1 MGGLQPRFERVNGK
15 QRHVDRG
22 AGESTSDER
31 DDEGCMSF
39 GGDGRSSRGE
49 ATVVVVFVGG
59 GRHGQGV
66 CTVVVV
72 VGVGFRFWHWSPV
85 HVGIDLEGLG
95 LIRFFLGFR
104 SGGREIIQF
113 SIHFMTMTP
122 IYARMFRHCR
132 YLATQPAHSH
142 LVIASCNI
150 QYQHVINFK
159 TKNYS
164 KSSISGAPAQRQRL
178 RRSVHFVPAD
188 NPKFLTKA
196 LTLGADTIVFD
207 LEDSVKDKH
216 AGREILHRYLESI
229 KSSSSSPHN
238 SKNTEVL
245 IRINP
250 LSGSDDHSMMW
261 RDDIEVG
268 FMGGVDGFMIPKVE
282 SHEELRLLDELL
294 TKLELERSETGCRGQ
309 NNNNGLILPKV
320 LLPIATE
327 TPMAVLNIASIAKGP
342 RVCAITWGC
351 EDLSAEL
358 GSYGTRQPV
367 GGGGG
372 GDGEGGD
379 YLDIFRYCRSM
390 CLLAAKAANVQAIDG
405 IYQNVRDIS
414 GLVKETSDAKY
425 MGFDGKLTLH
435 PDQISAVHSAFEPT
449 PVEFEEASQIV
460 SLWEQGSDDVFNKMK
475 GSLEYNGKMIDLPHV
490 VRAKKV
496 ISRRSTLDKS
506 PVQHE
511 TTSGA
516 SIGGINSSDYK
527 TIVTA
532 PQEIGHD
539 VAGDV
544 FPRMNHG
551 RYFEDLHPGTT
562 IQHFL
567 TRTVTEADNV
577 FFTCLTLNSAPIH
590 LDHEL
595 SKGNAASLSSDP
607 SKKSDGIG
615 KPLFNSMF
623 TLGLLVGMSVPE
635 LTHGTTVANLG
646 FSEVIFPKPVYPGD
660 TLRAE
665 TTILEKR
672 ESKSR
677 PTQGIVTFQHRAY
690 NQRGEM
696 VCKATRQAL
705 MKKRT

>member
-1 MGGLQPRFERVNGK
+1 
-15 QRHVDRG
+15 
-22 AGESTSDER
+22 
-31 DDEGCMSF
+31 
-39 GGDGRSSRGE
+39 
-49 ATVVVVFVGG
+49 
-59 GRHGQGV
+59 
-66 CTVVVV
+66 
-72 VGVGFRFWHWSPV
+72 
-85 HVGIDLEGLG
+85 
-95 LIRFFLGFR
+95 
-104 SGGREIIQF
+104 
-113 SIHFMTMTP
+113 MTMTP
-122 IYARMFRHCR
+122 IPRILRHCR
-132 YLATQPAHSH
+132 YLATQPAHSQ
-142 LVIASCNI
+142 LVLASTI
-150 QYQHVINFK
+150 TQYQNVINFK

-164 KSSISGAPAQRQRL
+164 KSSINGAPAQRHQRL

-188 NPKFLTKA
+188 NIKFLTKA

-216 AGREILHRYLESI
+216 AGREILHQYLESI
-229 KSSSSSPHN
+229 KSISSSSSPPHN
-238 SKNTEVL
+238 NNMNNTEILV
-245 IRINP
+245 RINP
-250 LSGSDDHSMMW
+250 LSGSDDDSMMW
-261 RDDIEVG
+261 KDDIEVG

-282 SHEELRLLDELL
+282 SDEELRLLDELL
-294 TKLELERSETGCRGQ
+294 TKLELEHSKAGGGGQ
-309 NNNNGLILPKV
+309 TYNNGVILPKV

-327 TPMAVLNIASIAKGP
+327 TPTAVLNIASIAKGP

-358 GSYGTRQPV
+358 GSFGTREP
-367 GGGGG
+367 GGER
-372 GDGEGGD
+372 EGGD
-379 YLDIFRYCRSM
+379 YLSIFRYCRNM

-405 IYQNVRDIS
+405 IYQNIRDIS
-414 GLVKETSDAKY
+414 GLVRETSDAKY

-449 PVEFEEASQIV
+449 QVEFEKASQIV
-460 SLWEQGSDDVFNKMK
+460 SLWEQGSENVMNKMK
-475 GSLEYNGKMIDLPHV
+475 GSLEYNGKMIDLPHY
-490 VRAKKV
+490 VRSKKV
-496 ISRRSTLDKS
+496 ISRRSTLGKS
-506 PVQHE
+506 LDQPE
-511 TTSGA
+511 TASGA
-516 SIGGINSSDYK
+516 SIGGINSSTYK
-527 TIVTA
+527 TTA
-532 PQEIGHD
+532 TNPRDVGHD
-539 VAGDV
+539 VDGGV

-551 RYFEDLHPGTT
+551 RYFEDLHPGMT

-577 FFTCLTLNSAPIH
+577 FFTCLTLNPAPIH

-595 SKGNAASLSSDP
+595 SKGNAVSLSSDP

-672 ESKSR
+672 ESKTR

-705 MKKRT
+705 MKKRI